1 MSTLAS
7 LLATSPYTTYS
18 YAYPHKTAYRPIDP
32 PVSLSRVWEQEN
44 REALFLYLHIPF
56 CEMRCGFC
64 NLFTQTNADEDL
76 VTAYLNALTR
86 EATQVKYALGASKF
100 ARMAIGGGTP
110 TFLSTSELEKLF
122 DLATDIMGAN
132 PLDIPTSV
140 EVSPQTAT
148 LDKLKFLKMRGVD
161 RISIGIQS
169 FVPTETAAAGRPQ
182 NVDDVFATLER
193 IKSLGFPTLNLD
205 LIYGLPGQS
214 IESWLASLQTAL
226 KFAPE
231 ELYLY
236 PLYVRPLTGLG
247 RSKRDWHD
255 ERRDYYRQ
263 GRNFLLSSGY
273 EQVSMRMFR
282 SNSAPTIDAPVY
294 CCQSDGM
301 LGLGCGAR
309 SYTSTLHYS
318 SEYAVGM
325 NGIQEIIANYIQ
337 CEVDRFKWVDYG
349 YRLSLDDR
357 HRRFLIQSLLQ
368 ADGLDLEDYDRTF
381 GTEAMTDFPQL
392 NDLFTLELA
401 ERIEAGENRSKIT
414 LSPAGIEVSDTIGA
428 WLYSPQVKALM
439 ESYQWR

>member
-1 MSTLAS
+1 MTTLAT
-7 LLATSPYTTYS
+7 LLATSPYTAYS
-18 YAYPHKTAYRPIDP
+18 YAYPHKTAYRPLTP
-32 PVSLSRVWEQEN
+32 AVALSELWA
-44 REALFLYLHIPF
+44 RERRDALFLYLHIPF

-64 NLFTQTNADEDL
+64 NLFTQTNAGSDL
-76 VTAYLNALTR
+76 VTAYLEAIER
-86 EATQVKYALGASKF
+86 EAIQVKSALGASKF

-110 TFLSTSELEKLF
+110 TFLSTRELERLF
-122 DLATDIMGAN
+122 DMATEIMGAD

-148 LDKLKFLKMRGVD
+148 PDKLQLLKVRGVD

-169 FVPTETAAAGRPQ
+169 FISAETAAAGRPQ
-182 NVDDVFATLER
+182 AVDDVFAALER
-193 IKSLGFPTLNLD
+193 IKSLAFPTLNLD

-214 IESWLASLQTAL
+214 IESWLASLQIAL
-226 KFAPE
+226 RFAPE

-263 GRNFLLSSGY
+263 GRDLLLANGY

-282 SNSAPTIDAPVY
+282 LLTAASPDSLTPAPLY

-309 SYTSTLHYS
+309 SYTSSLHYS

-325 NGIQEIIANYIQ
+325 TGIQEIITNYTQ
-337 CEVDRFKWVDYG
+337 TTDDRFNWVNYG
-349 YRLSLDDR
+349 YRLNLDDR
-357 HRRFLIQSLLQ
+357 RRRFLIQSLLH
-368 ADGLDLEDYDRTF
+368 ADGLSFDDYHQTF
-381 GTEAMTDFPQL
+381 GTNAMTDFPQL
-392 NDLFTLELA
+392 NDLITLELA
-401 ERIEAGENRSKIT
+401 TEGDCNKLGLTA
-414 LSPAGIEVSDTIGA
+414 AGIEVSDTIGA
-428 WLYSPQVKALM
+428 WLYSPQVKELM
-439 ESYQWR
+439 ESYAWR

>member
-1 MSTLAS
+1 MSTLAT
-7 LLATSPYTTYS
+7 LLATSPYTTYA

-32 PVSLSRVWEQEN
+32 PVALSRLWEREH
-44 REALFLYLHIPF
+44 REALFLYVHIPF

-64 NLFTQTNADEDL
+64 NLFTQTNAGEDL

-86 EATQVKYALGASKF
+86 EATQVKHALGTSKF

-110 TFLSTSELEKLF
+110 TFLNTSELARLF
-122 DLATDIMGAN
+122 DLTTDIMGAN
-132 PLDIPTSV
+132 PLAIPTSV

-148 LDKLKFLKMRGVD
+148 LAKLNLLKIRGVD

-169 FVPTETAAAGRPQ
+169 FFAVETAAAGRPQ
-182 NVDDVFATLER
+182 DVDNVFAALDR
-193 IKSLGFPTLNLD
+193 IKSLDFPTLNLD

-214 IESWLASLQTAL
+214 IESWLASLQIAL

-236 PLYVRPLTGLG
+236 PLYIRPLTGLG
-247 RSKRDWHD
+247 RSKRDWND
-255 ERRDYYRQ
+255 ERREYYRQ
-263 GRNFLLSSGY
+263 GRDLLLSEGY

-282 SNSAPTIDAPVY
+282 SKSVPSMDAPVY

-309 SYTSTLHYS
+309 SYASTLHYS
-318 SEYAVGM
+318 SEYAVGT
-325 NGIQEIIANYIQ
+325 NGIQEIITNYIQ
-337 CEVDRFKWVDYG
+337 KSDDRFNWVDYG

-381 GTEAMTDFPQL
+381 GTEATTDFPQL
-392 NDLFTLELA
+392 NDLLTLELA
-401 ERIEAGENRSKIT
+401 DRIEVGGETVKIR
-414 LSPAGIEVSDTIGA
+414 LSAAGIDVSDTIGA